1 MVLFIVGG
9 VLIVIGGCVAISAA
23 LHGKKKQNDNEQPT
37 STLNNTSTNELTQ
50 QENGLYNNP
59 NIINELD
66 TNVSQNTNNNQNNIN
81 M

>member
-9 VLIVIGGCVAISAA
+9 VLIVIGVGVAISAA
-23 LHGKKKQNDNEQPT
+23 LHGKKNQNDNEQPT

-59 NIINELD
+59 NVINELD
-66 TNVSQNTNNNQNNIN
+66 TNVSQNTNNNQNNI
-81 M
+81 